1 VIPAGLCRLMGN
13 LSKYRAAK
21 HLHRKPCTEAQ

>member
-1 VIPAGLCRLMGN
+1 VIPAGLYHLMGN

-21 HLHRKPCTEAQ
+21 HLRRKPCTETQ